1 MQLFSWQREVLGVAH
16 HIVDCFDVL
25 GALDDASDGAST
37 HQPWRLDKYYQII
50 KPLGVDVIVCRQAG
64 PAAGT
69 GGGGDLLSVLQRV
82 APQQPGR
89 PREVLIAISNY
100 NLVLS
105 GQLPLWLQVPP

>member
-1 MQLFSWQREVLGVAH
+1 M
-16 HIVDCFDVL
+16 
-25 GALDDASDGAST
+25 
-37 HQPWRLDKYYQII
+37 
-50 KPLGVDVIVCRQAG
+50 IVCRQAG